1 MVADSHKHKDKHK
14 DREHR
19 HREHK
24 KDKEKD
30 RSPSTATGKG
40 WTIRPLLDRVPHHAS
55 GLGLL
60 GVGLNL
66 IDIFFF
72 LYFKGFKFKNY

>member
-1 MVADSHKHKDKHK
+1 MQILINTKISIKIENTGTEST
-14 DREHR
+14 RRTRRRTE
-19 HREHK
+19 
-24 KDKEKD
+24 

-40 WTIRPLLDRVPHHAS
+40 WTIRPLLVRVPHHAS

-66 IDIFFF
+66 IDIF
-72 LYFKGFKFKNY
+72 LLSVL